1 MLQPH
6 LLSLA
11 VKVRIKLEYE
21 SPGELVLFAAS
32 YASNMRLTMIVEG
45 DIASGGGTHVYNPQ
59 NFVSKFGLDELE
71 GAARDGIIV
80 NRQLPPPRH
89 FNPAIPRPALS
100 PPAPTIPAG
109 TSPAVPCRT
118 LLVVTA
124 RVAPQ

>member
-1 MLQPH
+1 
-6 LLSLA
+6 
-11 VKVRIKLEYE
+11 
-21 SPGELVLFAAS
+21 
-32 YASNMRLTMIVEG
+32 MRLAIIVEG

-59 NFVSKFGLDELE
+59 NFVSTFGLDKVEE
-71 GAARDGIIV
+71 AARDGIIV
-80 NRQLPPPRH
+80 NRQLSPPRH
-89 FNPAIPRPALS
+89 FNPAIPRRALS